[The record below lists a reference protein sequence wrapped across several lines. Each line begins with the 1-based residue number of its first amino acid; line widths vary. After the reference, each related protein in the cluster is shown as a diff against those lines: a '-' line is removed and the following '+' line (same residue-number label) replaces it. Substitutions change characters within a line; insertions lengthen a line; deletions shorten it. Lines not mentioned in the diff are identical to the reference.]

1 MVEHWTELANSGNV
15 NARAHA
21 VPDQAPD
28 ALVAAIRKF
37 SMAA

>member
-1 MVEHWTELANSGNV
+1 MVEQWTELANSGNV
-15 NARAHA
+15 NAHD